1 MAVKFNWTCPYCNKE
16 ATIMDANCSSSFHAF
31 DLGNKDGESGI
42 ITKIISC
49 PNDECRDYEITASL
63 HASHHVAGYNRV
75 TANTQRLEWSLKP
88 NSVAK
93 QFPSYIPEAIL
104 ADYNESC
111 LIKTLSPKASATL
124 SRRCLQGIIRDFWGV
139 KQGRLV
145 DEINSINDTV
155 DPITWQAID
164 SVRSIG
170 NIGAHM
176 EKDINLIID
185 VEPEEAQLLIG
196 LIEILIAD
204 WYVAKHERQKHL
216 ESIIGVAGIKAEA
229 KKSNKPSNTDGDKT
243 ATGS

>member
-1 MAVKFNWTCPYCNKE
+1 MG
-16 ATIMDANCSSSFHAF
+16 ANYSVSFHHF
-31 DLGNKDGESGI
+31 DLDNKDGESGI
-42 ITKIISC
+42 LTEIISC
-49 PNDECRDYEITASL
+49 PNDECREYEITASL
-63 HASHHVAGYNRV
+63 HASHYQSGHRV
-75 TANTQRLEWSLKP
+75 KTPDTQRLEWSLKP
-88 NSVAK
+88 SSVAK

-104 ADYNESC
+104 ADYQESC
-111 LIKTLSPKASATL
+111 LIKALSPKASATL

-139 KQGRLV
+139 KKGRLV
-145 DEINSINDTV
+145 DEINAIKDTV

-216 ESIIGVAGIKAEA
+216 ESIIGVAGSKADA
-229 KKSNKPSNTDGDKT
+229 KKSNKSSNTDGDK
-243 ATGS
+243 AAAGS

>member
-1 MAVKFNWTCPYCNKE
+1 
-16 ATIMDANCSSSFHAF
+16 MDANYSSSFHAF

-42 ITKIISC
+42 LTEVISC
-49 PNDECRDYEITASL
+49 PNDECREYAITGSL
-63 HASHHVAGYNRV
+63 HASHYQSGYKRL
-75 TANTQRLEWSLKP
+75 TPKTQRFKWSMKP
-88 NSVAK
+88 SSLAK

-111 LIKTLSPKASATL
+111 LIRTLSPKASATL

-139 KQGRLV
+139 KKGRLV
-145 DEINSINDTV
+145 DEINSIKDTV

-204 WYVAKHERQKHL
+204 WYIAKHERQKHL
-216 ESIIGVAGIKAEA
+216 ENIIDVAGAKAAEKNLTNQVTRTAIKPPPVLEA
-229 KKSNKPSNTDGDKT
+229 LCIKIK
-243 ATGS
+243 